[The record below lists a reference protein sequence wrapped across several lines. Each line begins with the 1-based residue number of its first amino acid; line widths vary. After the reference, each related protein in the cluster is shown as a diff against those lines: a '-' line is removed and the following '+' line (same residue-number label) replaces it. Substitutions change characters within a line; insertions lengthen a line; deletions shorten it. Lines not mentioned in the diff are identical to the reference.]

1 MMFGENF
8 EKKERKKLQIYLD
21 HKANIQV
28 YSNTNIYSRPKT
40 LDFFYI

>member
-1 MMFGENF
+1 MIFWENF
-8 EKKERKKLQIYLD
+8 EEKKEKKLQIYLD